1 MVDVVLFGV
10 EKEYKRDDD
19 EDDNHDKE
27 IEGYYCTSEE
37 VFVCTLARY
46 QSCFLILIQN

>member
-1 MVDVVLFGV
+1 MVDVVLLGV

-27 IEGYYCTSEE
+27 IIVRVRRSLS
-37 VFVCTLARY
+37 VLSLAIRAA
-46 QSCFLILIQN
+46 S